1 MLLFDWSDWKNTLPP
16 LEAHSQAKLD
26 VLRHY
31 IEQYIAILCRDTFGK
46 TEFRLTLVDGF
57 AGGGVYSYDRSGSP
71 FVLLEAVKV
80 AEATLNQFR
89 TKPITIDCHFYFVEK
104 DRAAAE
110 CLEYQL
116 RQRGYASQIG
126 KTIFLIRDTFQNAHG
141 KIVAESQQRY
151 SRGGSR
157 VIFFLD
163 QCGYSDVPAALL
175 RSISEKLNSKAEFIL
190 NFAIDWLT
198 AYIGDNQVFAKIYPG
213 LGLGDV
219 LPIDELIEAKKNP
232 QFNLQYV
239 IESKIG
245 PAFQKVSGS
254 RFFSPFY
261 IQAPKSNRGYWL
273 VHLAPQSRARSA
285 MLDVFWKVA
294 NGCLHFGHAGMDM
307 LSFKAEADPTGYL
320 QGLEFGDSTRQA
332 VRTRLA
338 DDFARAIWNDHKD
351 GISYHDFLE
360 RNCNRVMANEEII
373 QATLVDLM
381 QHGELDVSGQKGG
394 TKRADCIHRKD
405 ILRPSTSRYLL
416 NVPRHAKKKV
426 PAIV

>member
-1 MLLFDWSDWKNTLPP
+1 MDFHCRSQYQVAKVPNIDSSCTKQLFDWSDWKNTLPP
-16 LEAHSQAKLD
+16 LEVHSQAKLD
-26 VLRHY
+26 VLRNY

-57 AGGGVYSYDRSGSP
+57 AGGGVYSDDRAGSP
-71 FVLLEAVKV
+71 FILLEAVKV
-80 AEATLNQFR
+80 AEATLNHFR

-104 DRAAAE
+104 DRVAAD

-116 RQRGYASQIG
+116 RQR
-126 KTIFLIRDTFQNAHG
+126 
-141 KIVAESQQRY
+141 RY

-157 VIFFLD
+157 VTFFLD

-175 RSISEKLNSKAEFIL
+175 RSISEKLNNKAEFIL

-213 LGLGDV
+213 LGLSDV

-245 PAFQKVSGS
+245 PAFQQVSGS

-294 NGCLHFGHAGMDM
+294 NGCLHFGHAGIDM

-320 QGLEFGDSTRQA
+320 QGLEFADSTRAA
-332 VRTRLA
+332 VRTQLSE
-338 DDFARAIWNDHKD
+338 DFARAIWDDHKD

-360 RNCNRVMANEEII
+360 QNCNRVMANEEII
-373 QATLVDLM
+373 RATLVELM
-381 QHGELDVSGQKGG
+381 QRGELDVCGQKGG
-394 TKRADCIHRKD
+394 TKRADGIHRND
-405 ILRPSTSRYLL
+405 ILRPSASRFLI
-416 NVPRHAKKKV
+416 NVPRQVRKRT
-426 PAIV
+426 PIVV